1 VWANHHGALSLKT
14 CKVGIESRDKRY
26 DISKLKIGAA
36 ELNDANLPN
45 KNYKH
50 KRKSVTGKL
59 SNDVMTRVQQY
70 KKSDRHHHWE
80 VRTFER
86 CEHYSSLS
94 SSSFVKKGT
103 VILTVSLIAHHKKES
118 VGFMTKHF
126 WDDERH

>member
-14 CKVGIESRDKRY
+14 CKAGIESRDKRY
-26 DISKLKIGAA
+26 DISKLKIRAA

-59 SNDVMTRVQQY
+59 SSDVMTRVQY
-70 KKSDRHHHWE
+70 KKSDRRHLWE
-80 VRTFER
+80 VRTLFFAVEQFIR
-86 CEHYSSLS
+86 LE
-94 SSSFVKKGT
+94 KNGI

-126 WDDERH
+126 WDDERHSAQ